1 MKAREMHGDYGTRLF
16 NIYNNMKQR
25 CLNKNFKQY
34 KDYGGRGI
42 SVCKEWVDS
51 YIAFKEWSLSNG
63 YHDTLTI
70 DRIDNDKGYSPDNC
84 RWATHTEQRMNTRL
98 RKDNKTGYKGVSMR
112 PSGRYVSIVFL
123 NGKKHTVGTFNKIK
137 EAVIA
142 RNKFIRDNN
151 LPHKIQK
158 V

>member
-1 MKAREMHGDYGTRLF
+1 MKVRESHGDYGKRLF
-16 NIYNNMKQR
+16 HTYNNMKQR

-42 SVCKEWVDS
+42 TVCDAWLNS
-51 YIAFKEWSLSNG
+51 YIKFREWALSTG
-63 YHDTLTI
+63 YYKTLTI
-70 DRIDNDKGYSPDNC
+70 DRIDNNKSYSPDNC
-84 RWATHTEQRMNTRL
+84 RWVTHTEQRLNTRL
-98 RKDNKTGYKGVSMR
+98 RKDNTTGYTGISMR

-123 NGKKHTVGTFNKIK
+123 NGKKHTIGTFNKVK
-137 EAVIA
+137 DAVIA